1 MEKFHFH
8 PIQSTTFS
16 QKINT
21 VSKNN
26 KIETSQTNSFAGTL
40 QQALQKNEKLIVSK
54 HAHIRLQ
61 ERGITIDELQWNSIS
76 EKVNESKQ
84 KGVKEA
90 LVLLKDAALIVS
102 AKNNTVITAM
112 NRDEARSQIFT
123 NINGTIL
130 MD

>member
-1 MEKFHFH
+1 MEKFYFH
-8 PIQSTTFS
+8 SIQSTTLS
-16 QKINT
+16 PKINS
-21 VSKNN
+21 VSKKNTTEN
-26 KIETSQTNSFAGTL
+26 TSSTNFATTL
-40 QQALQKNEKLIVSK
+40 QQVMTENEKLIVSK
-54 HAHIRLQ
+54 HAKTRMQDRQIV
-61 ERGITIDELQWNSIS
+61 INDSQWNAIS
-76 EKVNESKQ
+76 EKVTESKQ

-112 NRDEARSQIFT
+112 NREEAKSQIFT

>member
-26 KIETSQTNSFAGTL
+26 KIETSQTNSFASTL
-40 QQALQKNEKLIVSK
+40 QEALQQSDKLIVSK
-54 HAHIRLQ
+54 HAQMRLQ
-61 ERGITIDELQWNSIS
+61 ERGIVIDDAGWNSIS
-76 EKVNESKQ
+76 ERVNESKQ

-112 NRDEARSQIFT
+112 NRDEAKSQIFT